1 MAFVLDE
8 EMQNVTN
15 IKVIGVGGGGG
26 NAVNRMV
33 EAGLNGVEFV
43 AMNTDQQAL
52 VNSKATQ
59 KVQLGAKLTKGRG
72 AGADPEVGQRAAEES
87 KDEIANALKGAQMV
101 FITAGMG
108 GGTGTGAAPVVAE
121 TAQDRGLLSVGIVT
135 KPYAVEGKGKIGLKI
150 SKHFFELMEKNGI
163 PTHYL
168 GSDVEQGLMQVRKL
182 TVPKLEFVLRYFTA
196 GSMCRRFTLPEG
208 IVFDPPYSEV
218 TLKDDEQGDPLITE
232 RLCIMKDMLKPGQY
246 DEALGILVKVG
257 EVLKQE
263 LATMGL
269 TLIDFKIEVG
279 YDEDGK
285 MYVVDEITPDIW
297 RVRDEQGNIPNQ
309 IDCAKLILDKI

>member
-1 MAFVLDE
+1 MKTLYNGKTKTVLLDE
-8 EMQNVTN
+8 ATGIVNLFFKDSATGENGVFDPGSN
-15 IKVIGVGGGGG
+15 SVGG
-26 NAVNRMV
+26 
-33 EAGLNGVEFV
+33 
-43 AMNTDQQAL
+43 
-52 VNSKATQ
+52 S
-59 KVQLGAKLTKGRG
+59 
-72 AGADPEVGQRAAEES
+72 
-87 KDEIANALKGAQMV
+87 
-101 FITAGMG
+101 
-108 GGTGTGAAPVVAE
+108 
-121 TAQDRGLLSVGIVT
+121 
-135 KPYAVEGKGKIGLKI
+135 VEGKGKIGLKI
-150 SKHFFELMEKNGI
+150 SKYFFELMEKNGI